1 LEQEQLGE
9 GAAGASEPLLQQVR
23 PRYVTKTN
31 RVECMVSFAEIV
43 IVLDVNVLK
52 LRKIY
57 IFLIFVI
64 SPVRLTGKSVWGS
77 CYSFLFYLVQFMGK
91 IFDGT
96 GGYCWVPWADFG
108 SWVFEFIT
116 WVMHCSG
123 FSLYRELD
131 LRFSWVRSVCCG
143 RAMPSVVVG
152 LVLV

>member
-1 LEQEQLGE
+1 MGFMLF
-9 GAAGASEPLLQQVR
+9 
-23 PRYVTKTN
+23 
-31 RVECMVSFAEIV
+31 VS
-43 IVLDVNVLK
+43 VL
-52 LRKIY
+52 
-57 IFLIFVI
+57 
-64 SPVRLTGKSVWGS
+64 SG
-77 CYSFLFYLVQFMGK
+77 LVYGK

-143 RAMPSVVVG
+143 RAMPSVVVCLRLDG
-152 LVLV
+152 VLYLKSFG